1 MAKLEEE
8 TRCQVTVMDAKLL
21 MLKIEDDS
29 ANLWWRE
36 RLLLQFLWGLQ
47 ISYKWLQGDKHFCK
61 MGSRNAKQTQHNR
74 CG

>member
-8 TRCQVTVMDAKLL
+8 TRCHVTVMDVKLL
-21 MLKIEDDS
+21 MLKIGDDS

-36 RLLLQFLWGLQ
+36 HFLWGLQ
-47 ISYKWLQGDKHFCK
+47 IGYKWLRRDKHFCK
-61 MGSRNAKQTQHNR
+61 MVSCNGKQNQHNR